1 MGSRLRPLPFR
12 HVNKALLSLGF
23 APVRQ
28 RGSQVTYQHP
38 DGRSVTVPNHPG
50 KDVAAG
56 TLRAILRYLELRFE
70 EFERR
75 T

>member
-1 MGSRLRPLPFR
+1 MGAGLRPLPFR
-12 HVNKALLSLGF
+12 KVHKALLALGF
-23 APVRQ
+23 RPVRQ
-28 RGSQVTYQHP
+28 RGSHVTFQHH

-56 TLRAILRYLELRFE
+56 TLRALLRYLEMPFE
-70 EFERR
+70 EFLHL